1 MNRMQTEY
9 LGLSLKNPLVPSSSP
24 LTRDLDICRRMEDYG
39 ASAIIL
45 PSLFEEQI
53 KQEEKNLA
61 RFLFS
66 QDIGYAEANSFI
78 PVPEEYRSEL
88 DEYLEHLQ
96 AAKSSLQIPVIASLN
111 GISDEG
117 WIEHAKEL
125 QSAGADALEL
135 NVYYVAA
142 NINES
147 SQDVEARYMRIIKQL
162 HAAIDIPITVKLP
175 SQLSSLVHFAAQAKD
190 NGARGLALFN
200 RFYQPDVDL
209 DTLNVKPV
217 VHLSQPHESLLRVR
231 WIAIIRSQLDID
243 LAATGGIHNADDMAK
258 ALLAGADITH
268 MCSSLLLHGTR
279 HISKVLSDFEQ
290 WMDLKEYASVHELK
304 GSLCQKHAIDPS
316 AYERANYLDVLDSYT
331 PAKSVLF

>member
-1 MNRMQTEY
+1 MQTEY

-39 ASAIIL
+39 ASAVIL

-61 RFLFS
+61 RFLYA
-66 QDIGYAEANSFI
+66 QEIGYAEANSFI
-78 PVPEEYRSEL
+78 PVPDEYRSEL

-125 QSAGADALEL
+125 QNAGADALEL
-135 NVYYVAA
+135 NVYYIAA

-217 VHLSQPHESLLRVR
+217 VNLSQPHESLLRVR

-268 MCSSLLLHGTR
+268 ICSSLLLHGTQ

-290 WMDLKEYASVHELK
+290 WMDLKEYASVNELK